1 VYRRQ
6 YAYNL
11 LDTNL
16 RAFAAE
22 VPQVDQWDDH
32 DVRNNPGQIIDDPRY
47 TEHRLDVL
55 AARANQAFHELR
67 RTRLNSDGSAVG
79 SESSLRR
86 NLLVDKTTYLGSQG
100 HAVGWS

>member
-1 VYRRQ
+1 VYRGQ
-6 YAYNL
+6 YSYNL

-22 VPQVDQWDDH
+22 VPQVNQWDDH
-32 DVRNNPGQIIDDPRY
+32 EVRNNAGQIIDHPRY

-55 AARANQAFHELR
+55 AVRANQAFPELR
-67 RTRLNSDGSAVG
+67 RTRFNGDESAVG

-86 NLLVDKTTYLGSQG
+86 NILVDKATYLGSQG
-100 HAVGWS
+100 HAVGRS